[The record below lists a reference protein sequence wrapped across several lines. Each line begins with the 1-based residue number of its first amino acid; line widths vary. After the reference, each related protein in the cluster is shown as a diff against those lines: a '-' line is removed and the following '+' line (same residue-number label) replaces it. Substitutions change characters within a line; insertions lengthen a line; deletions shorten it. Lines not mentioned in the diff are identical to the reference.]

1 MSTGFRSESLQGFQD
16 LMSHRVMDIL
26 LVSSPYESF
35 ILSEDGQ
42 LSELLVSQFLELNLY
57 QSPGL
62 ARLSNGA
69 SALALARSEPRFN
82 LIITTANVGDMNA
95 AELAR
100 EVKESRPNIPVVLLA
115 FDNRELANFLAR
127 NDTSS
132 IDRIFLWQGDVRILV
147 AIVKSIEDTWNA
159 EVDCDLGGVQVVL
172 VVEDSI
178 KYYSSFLPIIY
189 TEVVDQSQRLISEG
203 INLSHKI
210 LRMRARP
217 KILLSTTFEEAW
229 GHFRQYSENVLGII
243 SDIEFPRGGEV
254 SKTAGLELARQVKK
268 EWPDVPILLQS
279 SRPENDAK
287 ARAVGA
293 DFLVKGSATLLTDL
307 RRFMLENFGFGDFI
321 FRTPDLGEV
330 GRAHDMK
337 SLERLLKAVP
347 ASSVAFHG
355 ERNHF
360 SKWLKART
368 EFDLAHRLRPRKVSD
383 FPTVEDLRDNL
394 VESISAYRKDRQRG
408 IIADFDAD
416 NFDAIDSFSRIGGGS
431 LGGKARGLAYARHML
446 SLYWDEEKY
455 PGVRVTVP
463 PAVVLGTNVFDR
475 FLDDNDLR
483 DFAMSTGD
491 REALVRRFM
500 AGKFPEDVKRDLR
513 AFLEHARYPLAV
525 RSSSILEDSQY
536 QPFSGVYDTFM
547 LGSSLEKPNKRL
559 RLLLRAI
566 KKVYAST
573 FSPDARAY
581 LEATPYRLEEEKMAV
596 VIQRIVG
603 ARQGDYY
610 YPGFAGVA
618 RSYNFYPTGPMLPE
632 DGIVAVA
639 LGMGKSVVDDGSG
652 VRFCPRYPRH
662 PMPFTSI
669 RDILD
674 SSQRRFWALPIKGS
688 EMQEDQLSLDVA
700 EKDGTLARTASM
712 YDVADHTITDGMAR
726 PGIPVVTF
734 APILKHGIFPLAE
747 ITQDLLAIAE
757 KGMAHPVEIEF
768 AVNMDGPPDDPHEFA
783 FLQMRP
789 LVVSAES
796 IEVDIAV
803 SDSETVLCTSSTVLG
818 SGRIEDIRDVIVAD
832 PDLFDRSGSRQAATE
847 IARLNAKL
855 VGDGR
860 KYLLIG
866 VGRLGSTDPWLGI
879 PVKWSEI
886 SGARAIVEAGFRD
899 LVVPP
904 SQGTHFFQ
912 NLISFQVGY
921 FTIDPGSE
929 TDSVDWQWLQ
939 KQEDCGSGD
948 FVRHLRFDHP
958 LVVMMNGVDKEGL
971 ILKPAHP

>member
-1 MSTGFRSESLQGFQD
+1 
-16 LMSHRVMDIL
+16 MDIL

-57 QSPGL
+57 QSPGI

-115 FDNRELANFLAR
+115 FNNRELANFLAR

-189 TEVVDQSQRLISEG
+189 TEVVEQSQRLISEG
-203 INLSHKI
+203 VNLSHKI

-217 KILLSTTFEEAW
+217 KILLATSFEEAW
-229 GHFRQYSENVLGII
+229 GYFRQYSENILGII
-243 SDIEFPRGGEV
+243 SDVEFPQGDEV
-254 SKTAGLELARQVKK
+254 SKTAGLELARKVKK

-279 SRPENDAK
+279 SRPENDPR

-293 DFLVKGSATLLTDL
+293 DFLVKGSPTLLTDL

-321 FRTPDLGEV
+321 FRTPEGGEV
-330 GRAHDMK
+330 GRAHDLK
-337 SLERLLKAVP
+337 SLEKFLKTVP
-347 ASSVAFHG
+347 TSSVGFHG

-368 EFDLAHRLRPRKVSD
+368 EFELAHRLRPRKVSD
-383 FPTVEDLRDNL
+383 FATVEDLRDNL
-394 VESISAYRKDRQRG
+394 VHAISEYRRDRHRG

-416 NFDAIDSFSRIGGGS
+416 NFDAVDSFSRIGGGS

-446 SLYWDEEKY
+446 SLYWDDDKY
-455 PGVRVTVP
+455 PGVRVAVP
-463 PAVVLGTNVFDR
+463 SAVVLGTDVFDR
-475 FLDDNDLR
+475 FLEDNELR
-483 DFAMSTGD
+483 DFAMGVED
-491 REALVRRFM
+491 DNALVRKFM
-500 AGKFPEDVKRDLR
+500 AGKFAEDVKRDLR

-547 LGSSLEKPNKRL
+547 LSDTLEKPHKRL

-573 FSPDARAY
+573 FSADARAY

-603 ARQGDYY
+603 ARHGDYL
-610 YPGFAGVA
+610 YPSFSGVA

-639 LGMGKSVVDDGSG
+639 LGMGKSVVEDGSG
-652 VRFCPRYPRH
+652 VRFCPKYPRH

-674 SSQRRFWALPIKGS
+674 SGQRGFWGLPVDGT
-688 EMQEDQLSLDVA
+688 EMKEEQLDIELA
-700 EKDGTLARTASM
+700 NKDGTLARTAST
-712 YDVADHTITDGMAR
+712 YDVADHTIVDGTAR
-726 PGIPVVTF
+726 PGIPVITF
-734 APILKHGIFPLAE
+734 APILKHGVFPLAE
-747 ITQDLLAIAE
+747 ISRDLLAIGE

-768 AVNMDGPPDDPHEFA
+768 AVNMDGPPGQPHEFA
-783 FLQMRP
+783 FLQLRP
-789 LVVSAES
+789 LVVSGEA
-796 IEVDIAV
+796 IAV
-803 SDSETVLCTSSTVLG
+803 DLAISEGEEVLCASSTVLG
-818 SGRIEDIRDVIVAD
+818 SGRIEDIRDVLVVD
-832 PDLFDRSGSRQAATE
+832 PDLFDRAGSRQAATE

-855 VGDGR
+855 VSEER

-866 VGRLGSTDPWLGI
+866 VGRLGSSDPWLGI
-879 PVKWSEI
+879 PVKWNEI

-912 NLISFQVGY
+912 NLVSFQVGY

-929 TDSVDWQWLQ
+929 ADSVDWDWLQ
-939 KQEDCGSGD
+939 RQEDLASGD
-948 FVRHLRFDHP
+948 FVRHLRFDRP
-958 LVVMMNGVDKEGL
+958 LEVKMNGVAKEGL
-971 ILKPAHP
+971 ILKPPDG

>member
-1 MSTGFRSESLQGFQD
+1 
-16 LMSHRVMDIL
+16 MSHRVMDIL

-57 QSPGL
+57 QSPGI

-115 FDNRELANFLAR
+115 FNNRELANFLAR

-159 EVDCDLGGVQVVL
+159 DVDCDLGGVQVVL

-203 INLSHKI
+203 VNLSHKI

-217 KILLSTTFEEAW
+217 KILLATSFEEAW
-229 GHFRQYSENVLGII
+229 GYFRQYSENILGII
-243 SDIEFPRGGEV
+243 SDVEFPRSGEV

-279 SRPENDAK
+279 SRTENDRL
-287 ARAVGA
+287 ARTVGA
-293 DFLVKGSATLLTDL
+293 DFLVKGSPTLLTDL

-321 FRTPDLGEV
+321 FRTPEGVEM
-330 GRAHDMK
+330 GRARDLR
-337 SLERLLKAVP
+337 SLEKLLRTVP
-347 ASSVAFHG
+347 ASSVAYHG

-368 EFDLAHRLRPRKVSD
+368 EFELAHRLRPRKVSD
-383 FPTVEDLRDNL
+383 FATVEDLRDNL
-394 VESISAYRKDRQRG
+394 VESIAAYRRDRHRG

-416 NFDAIDSFSRIGGGS
+416 NFDAVDSFSRIGGGS

-455 PGVRVTVP
+455 PGVRIAVP
-463 PAVVLGTNVFDR
+463 SAVVLGTDVFDR
-475 FLDDNDLR
+475 FLKDNDLR
-483 DFAMSTGD
+483 DFAMNTADD
-491 REALVRRFM
+491 RTLVRKFM
-500 AGKFPEDVKRDLR
+500 AARFPDDVKRDLR
-513 AFLEHARYPLAV
+513 TFLEHARYPVAV

-536 QPFSGVYDTFM
+536 QPFSGVYETFM
-547 LGSSLEKPNKRL
+547 LGDTLAKPHKRL

-573 FSPDARAY
+573 FSVDARAY

-603 ARQGDYY
+603 ARHGDYY
-610 YPGFAGVA
+610 YPSFAGVA

-632 DGIVAVA
+632 DGIVSVA

-674 SSQRRFWALPIKGS
+674 SSQRRFWALPVDGN
-688 EMQEDQLSLDVA
+688 EMKEERLDIEA
-700 EKDGTLARTASM
+700 AGKDGTLARTASS
-712 YDVADHTITDGMAR
+712 YDIADHTIADGTSR

-734 APILKHGIFPLAE
+734 APILKHDVFPLAE
-747 ITQDLLAIAE
+747 ITRDLLAIAE

-768 AVNMDGPPDDPHEFA
+768 AVDMDGKPDEPHEFA

-789 LVVSAES
+789 LVVQGES
-796 IEVDIAV
+796 VDVDITV
-803 SDSETVLCTSSTVLG
+803 SDSSTVLCNSSTVLG
-818 SGRIEDIRDVIVAD
+818 SGRIEDVCDVLVVD
-832 PDLFDRSGSRQAATE
+832 PELFDRAGSRKAATE
-847 IARLNAKL
+847 IARLNSRL
-855 VGDGR
+855 VREGR

-879 PVKWSEI
+879 PVKWNEI
-886 SGARAIVEAGFRD
+886 SGARVIVEAGFRD

-912 NLISFQVGY
+912 NLVSFQVGY

-929 TDSVDWQWLQ
+929 TDFVDWDWLQ
-939 KQEDCGSGD
+939 GQDDLASGE
-948 FVRHLRFDHP
+948 FVRHLRFDDP
-958 LVVMMNGVDKEGL
+958 VAVRMNGVEKQGL
-971 ILKPAHP
+971 ILKPGQQ